1 MSKRVEILNIRLD
14 QLRSEKDKLDTRTHK
29 LRMRKQNEQKLLL
42 GSYFS
47 VSDDKFACTATSDTR
62 VTLHYEKDSYGTIV
76 AYELKDNWSRDE
88 MCDVVESSRIYH
100 NGSTYEKMDESML
113 DQSQARFEF
122 MQCAVDHNDDIIAAW
137 NTIEKKYDKLMRT
150 FDDSRSALIKSI
162 NEQSRDIDNLE
173 KQTLNELLTT
183 KGVKFVKSEDGK
195 WSRGRLPELDVRY
208 DWTVSRIKSLRV
220 LRTTTS
226 GKSADLEIT
235 QKSQRWDDKT
245 ESYVETDLT
254 DTYKSVRM
262 EKVESLIRRAKINKQ
277 LV

>member
-47 VSDDKFACTATSDTR
+47 VSDDKFECTATSDTR

>member
-47 VSDDKFACTATSDTR
+47 VSDDKFECTATSDTR

-100 NGSTYEKMDESML
+100 NGSTYDSMDESML